1 MANGLRP
8 TAPNKS
14 GTGYNGPRESTG
26 GSGIPGKTHGRA
38 GDAHPLARELPA
50 APADNK
56 QMATHARIVLIED
69 HAILRDGLRAL
80 LELEPEMQ
88 VVGEAG
94 SAAEGARVARNCN
107 PTLIITDLAMPGGL
121 GLRSLDELRAACPGV
136 HILVLTAYCTDEY
149 IHAALNAGA
158 DGYIL
163 KDASRVE
170 LLHAIRSVLA
180 GQKYFSEPVS
190 ARLVSSYLRRNEP
203 LIPGFPRITERER
216 QVLTRVALGET
227 NKRVALALRLS
238 IKTVEKHRANLMR
251 KLDLHNTAAV
261 TLFAV
266 RNGMLPV
273 GNAADSEQREGH
285 AAV

>member
-1 MANGLRP
+1 VR
-8 TAPNKS
+8 S
-14 GTGYNGPRESTG
+14 SDGPPSE
-26 GSGIPGKTHGRA
+26 HA
-38 GDAHPLARELPA
+38 LPA
-50 APADNK
+50 RRPDSRRMTN
-56 QMATHARIVLIED
+56 HARIVLIED

-80 LELEPEMQ
+80 LELEPDLQ

-94 SAAEGARVARNCN
+94 TAAEGTRVARTCN

-121 GLRSLDELRAACPGV
+121 GLRAIDELRAACAGV
-136 HILVLTAYCTDEY
+136 RILVLTAYCTDEY

-158 DGYIL
+158 DGYVL
-163 KDASRVE
+163 KDASRAE
-170 LLHAIRSVLA
+170 LMHAVRVVIA

-203 LIPGFPRITERER
+203 IGAGSPRITERER
-216 QVLTRVALGET
+216 QVLTRIALGET

-238 IKTVEKHRANLMR
+238 IKTIEKHRANLMR

-266 RNGMLPV
+266 RNGMLPI
-273 GNAADSEQREGH
+273 GDGEEAQRRETNAAG
-285 AAV
+285 

>member
-1 MANGLRP
+1 M
-8 TAPNKS
+8 S
-14 GTGYNGPRESTG
+14 
-26 GSGIPGKTHGRA
+26 
-38 GDAHPLARELPA
+38 D
-50 APADNK
+50 
-56 QMATHARIVLIED
+56 HARIVLIED

-80 LELEPEMQ
+80 LELEADLK

-94 SAAEGARVARNCN
+94 TAAEGARVARTCN

-121 GLRSLDELRAACPGV
+121 GLRAIDELRAACAGV
-136 HILVLTAYCTDEY
+136 RILVLTAYCTDEY

-158 DGYIL
+158 DGYVL
-163 KDASRVE
+163 KDASRAE
-170 LLHAIRSVLA
+170 LMHAVRVVIA

-203 LIPGFPRITERER
+203 VLAGCPRITERER

-227 NKRVALALRLS
+227 NKRVAMALRLS
-238 IKTVEKHRANLMR
+238 IKTIEKHRANLMR

-266 RNGMLPV
+266 RNGMLPA
-273 GNAADSEQREGH
+273 GDAEDARRRETNAAG
-285 AAV
+285 

>member
-1 MANGLRP
+1 MTNP
-8 TAPNKS
+8 
-14 GTGYNGPRESTG
+14 
-26 GSGIPGKTHGRA
+26 
-38 GDAHPLARELPA
+38 
-50 APADNK
+50 
-56 QMATHARIVLIED
+56 ARIVLVED

-80 LELEPEMQ
+80 LDLEPELR
-88 VVGEAG
+88 VVGEAS
-94 SAAEGARVARNCN
+94 SAAEGARVAKSCN

-121 GLRSLDELRAACPGV
+121 GLRILDDLRSACPGV
-136 HILVLTAYCTDEY
+136 RVLVLTAYCTDEY

-163 KDASRVE
+163 KDASRDE
-170 LLHAIRSVLA
+170 LLQAIRAVIA
-180 GQKYFSEPVS
+180 GQKYFSDPVS
-190 ARLVSSYLRRNEP
+190 ARLVSGYLRRNEP
-203 LIPGFPRITERER
+203 EVAGSPHITERER

-266 RNGMLPV
+266 RNGMLP
-273 GNAADSEQREGH
+273 ASDTEQGH
-285 AAV
+285 AGELNATG

>member
-1 MANGLRP
+1 
-8 TAPNKS
+8 
-14 GTGYNGPRESTG
+14 
-26 GSGIPGKTHGRA
+26 
-38 GDAHPLARELPA
+38 
-50 APADNK
+50 
-56 QMATHARIVLIED
+56 MATHARIVLIED

-170 LLHAIRSVLA
+170 LLHAIRAVLT

-190 ARLVSSYLRRNEP
+190 ARLVSRRNEP

-273 GNAADSEQREGH
+273 SKAEDAEQREGH

>member
-1 MANGLRP
+1 M
-8 TAPNKS
+8 T
-14 GTGYNGPRESTG
+14 
-26 GSGIPGKTHGRA
+26 IP
-38 GDAHPLARELPA
+38 
-50 APADNK
+50 
-56 QMATHARIVLIED
+56 ARIVLVED

-80 LELEPEMQ
+80 LELEPELQ
-88 VVGEAG
+88 VVGEA
-94 SAAEGARVARNCN
+94 STAAEGARIARNCN

-121 GLRSLDELRAACPGV
+121 GLRTIDELRTACPGV
-136 HILVLTAYCTDEY
+136 HVLVLTAYCTDEY

-163 KDASRVE
+163 KDASRAE
-170 LLHAIRSVLA
+170 LMHAVRAVIA

-190 ARLVSSYLRRNEP
+190 ARLVSGYLRRNEP
-203 LIPGFPRITERER
+203 EMAGCPRITERER

-227 NKRVALALRLS
+227 NKRVAMALRLS

-266 RNGMLPV
+266 RNGMLP
-273 GNAADSEQREGH
+273 AADADGTQRREFNATGATVMKAVGLLAVHMATAVMLGNMTAQVLGDDHGVTTSVALSEMHR
-285 AAV
+285 A

>member
-1 MANGLRP
+1 MTTP
-8 TAPNKS
+8 
-14 GTGYNGPRESTG
+14 
-26 GSGIPGKTHGRA
+26 
-38 GDAHPLARELPA
+38 
-50 APADNK
+50 
-56 QMATHARIVLIED
+56 ARIVLIED

-80 LELEPEMQ
+80 LELEPELQ

-94 SAAEGARVARNCN
+94 SAAEGARVVRSCN
-107 PTLIITDLAMPGGL
+107 PTLVITDLAMPDGL
-121 GLRSLDELRAACPGV
+121 GLRALDELRAACPGV
-136 HILVLTAYCTDEY
+136 HVLVLTAYCSDEY

-163 KDASRVE
+163 KDASRAE
-170 LLHAIRSVLA
+170 LLHAIRAVIA

-190 ARLVSSYLRRNEP
+190 ARLVSGYLRRNEP
-203 LIPGFPRITERER
+203 AIAGCPRITERER

-227 NKRVALALRLS
+227 NKRVAMALRLS

-266 RNGMLPV
+266 RNGMLPA
-273 GNAADSEQREGH
+273 GDAEEAQRRRLNAAG
-285 AAV
+285 

>member
-1 MANGLRP
+1 ME
-8 TAPNKS
+8 S
-14 GTGYNGPRESTG
+14 RE
-26 GSGIPGKTHGRA
+26 GSGSPGRTRVQP
-38 GDAHPLARELPA
+38 GDGAPSEHITPARRP
-50 APADNK
+50 DTRR
-56 QMATHARIVLIED
+56 MSTHARIVLIED

-80 LELEPEMQ
+80 LELESDLQ

-94 SAAEGARVARNCN
+94 SAAEGTRVARTCN

-121 GLRSLDELRAACPGV
+121 GLRAIDELRAACQGV
-136 HILVLTAYCTDEY
+136 RVLVLTAYCTDEY

-158 DGYIL
+158 DGYVL
-163 KDASRVE
+163 KDASRAE
-170 LLHAIRSVLA
+170 LMHAVRAVLA

-203 LIPGFPRITERER
+203 VMAGSPRITERER

-227 NKRVALALRLS
+227 NKRVAMALRLS
-238 IKTVEKHRANLMR
+238 IKTIEKHRANVMR

-266 RNGMLPV
+266 RHGMLPV
-273 GNAADSEQREGH
+273 GEAEDAERREST
-285 AAV
+285 AV

>member
-1 MANGLRP
+1 MD
-8 TAPNKS
+8 
-14 GTGYNGPRESTG
+14 STG
-26 GSGIPGKTHGRA
+26 GSGSPGRTRVRPSEESLSAHASPA
-38 GDAHPLARELPA
+38 GHPDIRRMTE
-50 APADNK
+50 
-56 QMATHARIVLIED
+56 HARIVLIED

-80 LELEPEMQ
+80 LELEPDLQ

-94 SAAEGARVARNCN
+94 TAAEGVRVARTCN
-107 PTLIITDLAMPGGL
+107 PNLIITDLAMPGGL
-121 GLRSLDELRAACPGV
+121 GLRAIDELRAACPGV
-136 HILVLTAYCTDEY
+136 RVLVLTAYCTDEY

-158 DGYIL
+158 DGYVL
-163 KDASRVE
+163 KDASRAE
-170 LLHAIRSVLA
+170 LMHAVHAVIA

-203 LIPGFPRITERER
+203 LVSGCPRITERER

-238 IKTVEKHRANLMR
+238 IKTIEKHRANLMR

-273 GNAADSEQREGH
+273 ADAEDAERRERNAA
-285 AAV
+285 V

>member
-1 MANGLRP
+1 MTDR
-8 TAPNKS
+8 
-14 GTGYNGPRESTG
+14 
-26 GSGIPGKTHGRA
+26 
-38 GDAHPLARELPA
+38 
-50 APADNK
+50 
-56 QMATHARIVLIED
+56 ARIVLIED

-80 LELEPEMQ
+80 VELEPDLQ

-94 SAAEGARVARNCN
+94 TAAEGVRVARTCN
-107 PTLIITDLAMPGGL
+107 PNLIITDLAMPGGL
-121 GLRSLDELRAACPGV
+121 GLRAIDELRAACPGV
-136 HILVLTAYCTDEY
+136 RVLVLTAYCTDEY

-158 DGYIL
+158 DGYVL
-163 KDASRVE
+163 KDASRAE
-170 LLHAIRSVLA
+170 LMHAVHAVIA

-203 LIPGFPRITERER
+203 LVPGCPRITERER

-238 IKTVEKHRANLMR
+238 IKTIEKHRANLMR

-273 GNAADSEQREGH
+273 ADAEDAERRERNAA
-285 AAV
+285 V